1 MYKIWY
7 RKKPVKKSLILSF
20 LKSIHLLEG
29 SLLSANYAIENLENK
44 YLYQIETSCKT
55 VKQYL
60 HQLIKNP
67 NYELIITFKMRIS
80 FLQLIGKN
88 TVLNS
93 KPSKKTSMCL
103 WDKDVPPKNS
113 LLFCNKSVQD
123 LVQVLVPVL
132 VQNLP

>member
-1 MYKIWY
+1 
-7 RKKPVKKSLILSF
+7 
-20 LKSIHLLEG
+20 
-29 SLLSANYAIENLENK
+29 
-44 YLYQIETSCKT
+44 
-55 VKQYL
+55 
-60 HQLIKNP
+60 
-67 NYELIITFKMRIS
+67 MRIS